1 MSMPRRFTPSRAA
14 LVHSS
19 ARAGDPKR
27 TKNPSPR
34 RVDLGAFAPQDFGAH
49 GIVMLLE
56 HNPPA
61 AIAQRWGM
69 LGGTDDV
76 GQEQRGENALH
87 PEHRPFLTLRRM
99 DEP

>member
-1 MSMPRRFTPSRAA
+1 
-14 LVHSS
+14 
-19 ARAGDPKR
+19 
-27 TKNPSPR
+27 
-34 RVDLGAFAPQDFGAH
+34 
-49 GIVMLLE
+49 MLLE

-99 DEP
+99 DEL